1 LAWSP
6 ARRLAFRFC
15 FAYFGLYCL
24 ATQISGGLLLT
35 PSLSF
40 PGLGPL
46 WPMRQVTFWVAAN
59 VFRVNAPLEYTGNSG
74 DSVFYWV
81 QTAWLLTG
89 AVLAAG
95 FWTEFDRQR
104 PHYATLEK
112 WFRLGIRLA
121 LADQMLYYGMVKI
134 IPTQFPVPS
143 LITLVEPAG
152 NLALTGLLWTS
163 IGASMP
169 YQIFTGCTELLG
181 GLLLLLPRTM
191 VLGALISMAA
201 LIQIFVLNLT
211 YDIGL
216 KQFAFHLLLLA
227 VLLLIPELRRLGAF
241 FLTDRPVP
249 ASTEPPLFRA
259 PRANRAAV
267 AAQIVF
273 GLYLVGMFGYVSL
286 SRWYAEGG
294 GGSPKSPL
302 YGIWD
307 VEQLVVD
314 GLARSPVM
322 NDYDRRWR
330 RVIFDSL
337 DDMAFQRTDDSFA
350 HYGVFVEVEP
360 RRLTLRKSHSASWQA
375 NFTFERPSQDRLVLD
390 GHMDEHKVHVELKL
404 VDLDSLRL
412 LNSGFRW
419 IRPPDPF
426 AG

>member
-1 LAWSP
+1 
-6 ARRLAFRFC
+6 
-15 FAYFGLYCL
+15 
-24 ATQISGGLLLT
+24 
-35 PSLSF
+35 
-40 PGLGPL
+40 
-46 WPMRQVTFWVAAN
+46 
-59 VFRVNAPLEYTGNSG
+59 
-74 DSVFYWV
+74 
-81 QTAWLLTG
+81 
-89 AVLAAG
+89 
-95 FWTEFDRQR
+95 
-104 PHYATLEK
+104 
-112 WFRLGIRLA
+112 
-121 LADQMLYYGMVKI
+121 
-134 IPTQFPVPS
+134 
-143 LITLVEPAG
+143 
-152 NLALTGLLWTS
+152 
-163 IGASMP
+163 
-169 YQIFTGCTELLG
+169 
-181 GLLLLLPRTM
+181 
-191 VLGALISMAA
+191 VLGALVSLAA

-227 VLLLIPELRRLGAF
+227 VLLLIPELRRLGAL
-241 FLTDRPVP
+241 FLMNRPVP
-249 ASTEPPLFRA
+249 ASTEPPLFRT

-307 VEQLVVD
+307 VEHLVVD

-330 RVIFDSL
+330 RVIFDSP
-337 DDMAFQRTDDSFA
+337 DEMAFQRTDDSFS

-360 RRLTLRKSHSASWQA
+360 RRLTLTKSHSASWRA
-375 NFTFERPSQDRLVLD
+375 RFTFERPSRDRLVLD
-390 GHMDEHKVHVELKL
+390 GDMDEHTVHLELKL
-404 VDLDSLRL
+404 VELDSLRL